1 MKRFSLLVFFVL
13 LLSCL
18 IAAGCDD
25 DDDDDNDSQDD
36 DASPLDDDSSP
47 ADDDDNNDQTSPP
60 ADDDDDDDNDDN
72 DNDDNNDD
80 NDDDDNDDNDDLTP
94 PPDVENPARAAG
106 FKLFYR
112 ERLDRLMLA
121 WNRFG
126 LVGDAAF
133 GTNIHKHFIAKAGD
147 EYEVLG
153 GESDNNDLG
162 VSIWSAWHAYRNF
175 GGRNLELTLIRQFEG
190 LAFYEAI
197 TGHPGIT
204 SREVIPGWTRLM
216 DGVND
221 QITRTRDG
229 EPFTPPV
236 VFSGALEQ
244 EILDAFYDGIVVN
257 YRENPYEYYQNFKP
271 RGELTGYAVT
281 YVFSDWED
289 WLHVSN
295 CCSSWMETKLGIW
308 QGAYWGNHNS
318 RDNFPDMSLGF
329 LAAYEAAKDET
340 LPEDLSAAVTAA
352 VEAGHRIGDRIVA
365 DSSIQMTVDEHHD
378 YDTLVPGGQVRPD
391 GRTEWQ
397 DLGSLASCTTVYLAK
412 AISTEGLDVPLPE
425 LPMPGAIETSA
436 IYELLRLLGFE
447 DIVLPVLNC
456 TSIDDAF
463 VGLTWGELLD
473 LEVFG
478 VSWIDLAYL
487 VAELFPE
494 LLPELLGKTGDDF
507 KEMEMGAMALCYYSQ
522 INEKDDLLRKAR
534 RHLSHL
540 LEMHYILAD
549 LAYTGAAASRGAAWE
564 GAYADLIKANEEHLY
579 VAAFMANLCGLE
591 APLEDFD
598 NFSYGESYAAYL
610 ESILNLAD
618 TAPWTLL
625 TDEEIMAQIQ
635 AELDGKIDGE
645 PWIVERYWARFPDA
659 PPVRR
664 AGDGYEAINAAGEWQ
679 AVENPWHT
687 IWSARKLAYEAPL
700 CTKAPWVLSC
710 DWAALGCAR
719 PDLDDSGAVDAADQ
733 TLHET
738 LLATYSG
745 VVCNEDNTWC
755 EGADLD
761 RSGAADADDRD
772 FMTAAQGCVR

>member
-1 MKRFSLLVFFVL
+1 MHKFSLLVVFIL

-18 IAAGCDD
+18 FAVACGDD
-25 DDDDDNDSQDD
+25 DDNDDYNTPPVDDDDDND
-36 DASPLDDDSSP
+36 
-47 ADDDDNNDQTSPP
+47 DQTSTPVGDDD
-60 ADDDDDDDNDDN
+60 DDDDDDDNDD
-72 DNDDNNDD
+72 DNDNDD
-80 NDDDDNDDNDDLTP
+80 NDDDDDDDDDDLTP

-133 GTNIHKHFIAKAGD
+133 GTNIRKHFIAKAGN

-162 VSIWSAWHAYRNF
+162 VTVWSAWNAYQHF

-204 SREVIPGWTRLM
+204 SREVTPAWTRVM

-221 QITRTRDG
+221 EITRTRND

-236 VFSGALEQ
+236 VFPAELEQ
-244 EILDAFYDGIVVN
+244 EILDAFYDGLVIT
-257 YRENPYEYYQNFKP
+257 YREDPYEYYQSFKP
-271 RGELTGYAVT
+271 RGELSTYAVT

-295 CCSSWMETKLGIW
+295 CCSSWMQTKLGIW
-308 QGAYWGNHNS
+308 EGAYWGNHNS

-329 LAAYEAAKDET
+329 LSAFEAANDET
-340 LPEDLSAAVTAA
+340 LPDDVRASAAAA
-352 VEAGHRIGDRIVA
+352 AEAGHRIGDRIIA
-365 DSSIQMTVDEHHD
+365 DNSIQMTVDEHHD
-378 YDTLVPGGQVRPD
+378 YETLVPGGQVRPD

-436 IYELLRLLGFE
+436 LYELFRLLGLE

-463 VGLTWGELLD
+463 VGLTWGEILH

-487 VAELFPE
+487 IAELFPD
-494 LLPELLGKTGDDF
+494 LLPELLGSTGDDF
-507 KEMEMGAMALCYYSQ
+507 KEMEMGAMALCYYAQ
-522 INEKDDLLRKAR
+522 INEKDALLTKAR

-549 LAYTGAAASRGAAWE
+549 LAYSGAAAAKGTAVE
-564 GAYADLIKANEEHLY
+564 DDYAELLKSTEEHLY

-598 NFSYGESYAAYL
+598 NFSFGESYAAYL
-610 ESILNLAD
+610 ETVLNLDD

-625 TDEEIMAQIQ
+625 TDEEIMALIQ
-635 AELDGKIDGE
+635 EELDGKIDKE
-645 PWIVERYWARFPDA
+645 PWIVERYWERFPDN
-659 PPVRR
+659 PPIRR
-664 AGDGYEAINAAGEWQ
+664 AGEGYEAINAAGAWQ
-679 AVENPWHT
+679 AVENPRHYV
-687 IWSARKLAYEAPL
+687 WSARKLAYEVPL

-719 PDLDDSGAVDAADQ
+719 PDLDDSGTVDAADQ

-738 LLATYSG
+738 LLTNYTG
-745 VVCNEDNTWC
+745 VACGEDNNWC

-761 RSGAADADDRD
+761 RNGAADNDDRD
-772 FMTAAQGCVR
+772 FMTAAQGCIR